1 MEQRITD
8 LEQIFREAQQSD
20 LSVSVGTSVSCLNS
34 AIVRLLED
42 SKMGFAKSLEKFSI
56 PEIINIICN
65 RLSLDLGALLLLN
78 ALPQEEKDAFKE
90 RVENAYREFSTA
102 IVEKGGKA

>member
-1 MEQRITD
+1 MEKQITD
-8 LEQIFREAQQSD
+8 LEQIFKEAQQSN
-20 LSVSVGTSVSCLNS
+20 LSISVGVAVSCFNS
-34 AIVRLLED
+34 AVVRLLED
-42 SKMGFAKSLEKFSI
+42 SKLGFAKSLEKFSV

-65 RLSLDLGALLLLN
+65 RLSLDLGALLQLN

-90 RVENAYREFSTA
+90 RVETAYREFSTA